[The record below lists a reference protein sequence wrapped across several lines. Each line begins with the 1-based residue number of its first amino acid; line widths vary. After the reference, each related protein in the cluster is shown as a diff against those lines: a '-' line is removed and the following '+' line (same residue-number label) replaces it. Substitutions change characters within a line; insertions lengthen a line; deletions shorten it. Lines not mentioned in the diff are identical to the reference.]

1 MTRRPLG
8 LAFARILSLPLVTLA
23 CFGVGCDGGT
33 GDPDVEVAPN
43 VYGGG
48 VRLADLI
55 DPNADPAPINGANVN
70 VTGVRVVHVDSFDET
85 GTGAIGDVFLQDAND
100 DPGPYQ
106 GLLAFR
112 PATVPSSYRVLPGDI
127 VDITGP
133 FEFFPAPKAD
143 PSWPTRYIPEIG
155 NGAISFR
162 FDPVGPP
169 IPRVIDANDLFD
181 PELGAQWR
189 GMLVT
194 IENLKIGN
202 TGAMPAKPEGWKP
215 GDPGPAA
222 KRAAFRFSIPQG
234 TTKQEYEVPSVNNE
248 LFDLAGFYY
257 NNGLATG
264 TVIKRITGVVKVF
277 GIYNI
282 APRSAADIE
291 LQ

>member
-1 MTRRPLG
+1 MTRRPL
-8 LAFARILSLPLVTLA
+8 AFARALCVPLAALA
-23 CFGVGCDGGT
+23 LFAVACDGGT

-48 VRLADLI
+48 SRLADLI
-55 DPNADPAPINGANVN
+55 DPSVEPRPVDGANVN
-70 VTGVRVVHVDSFDET
+70 VTGVRVVQVDTFDET
-85 GTGAIGDVFLQDAND
+85 GTGAVGDVFLQDAND

-112 PATVPSSYRVLPGDI
+112 PATVPSSYRALPGDI

-133 FEFFPAPKAD
+133 FEMFAAPKAD
-143 PSWPTRYIPEIG
+143 PSWPTRYIPEISG
-155 NGAISFR
+155 GAVSFR
-162 FDPVGPP
+162 FDPIGPP
-169 IPRVIDANDLFD
+169 IPRLIDASDLFD

-202 TGAMPAKPEGWKP
+202 TSGMPAKPTGWKQ
-215 GDPGPAA
+215 GDPGPAN
-222 KRAAFRFSIPQG
+222 KRAAFRFSIPAG
-234 TTKQEYEVPSVNNE
+234 TTKQEFEVPSVNNE

-257 NNGLATG
+257 NNNLSTG